1 MKVMSLDQI
10 IFKNIVMVSPMCY
23 LQGEPELPCFL
34 KGICG
39 CSDLESW
46 KASEQKNVNEE
57 KNRGMT
63 GKTRSHEHSSDVIE
77 NMMVVSCNHFPARQT
92 HAPLPP
98 SAAKR
103 GPANCGF

>member
-1 MKVMSLDQI
+1 MSLDQI

-77 NMMVVSCNHFPARQT
+77 NTMVVSCNHFPARQT
-92 HAPLPP
+92 HAPLPL